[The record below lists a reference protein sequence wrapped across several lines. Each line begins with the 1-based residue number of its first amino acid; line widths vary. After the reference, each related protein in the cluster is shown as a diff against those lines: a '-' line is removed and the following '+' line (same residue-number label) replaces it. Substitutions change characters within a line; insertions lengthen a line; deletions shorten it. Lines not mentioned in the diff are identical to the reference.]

1 MKIKE
6 GYLLKEVGGNF
17 VVVPVGNV
25 NFNGML
31 SLNET
36 AVLIWKKLEQGCD
49 ENELVSAFLEEYDVS
64 EERAKEDVSAFVSK
78 LIKAGILD
86 ENQ

>member
-1 MKIKE
+1 MKIKD

-36 AVLIWKKLEQGCD
+36 AMLIWKKLAEGCD
-49 ENELVSAFLEEYDVS
+49 EDALVAAFLEEYEVT
-64 EERAKEDVSAFVSK
+64 EEQARKDISSFVAKLNE
-78 LIKAGILD
+78 AGILD
-86 ENQ
+86 EN

>member
-1 MKIKE
+1 MKIKD

-36 AVLIWKKLEQGCD
+36 AMLIWKKLENGCEEAD
-49 ENELVSAFLEEYDVS
+49 LVNAFLEEYDVT
-64 EERAKEDVSAFVSK
+64 EERAKEDISIFVNK
-78 LIKAGILD
+78 LKKAGILD

>member
-1 MKIKE
+1 MKIKD

-25 NFNGML
+25 SFNGML

-36 AVLIWKKLEQGCD
+36 AVLIWKKLEEGCTEAD
-49 ENELVSAFLEEYDVS
+49 LLSAFLEEYDVT
-64 EERAKEDVSAFVSK
+64 EDRAKKDISLFVEK
-78 LIKAGILD
+78 LKKAGILD
-86 ENQ
+86 ESQ